1 MVIEFFLGG
10 GVLIF
15 YPCLLSMNEVHV
27 KKDTENLVS
36 FLCGLHM
43 EMVKKKENLKEVVFS
58 S

>member
-1 MVIEFFLGG
+1 MVFDFFLRR

-15 YPCLLSMNEVHV
+15 YPYLLSMNEFHV

-43 EMVKKKENLKEVVFS
+43 EMVKKKENLKEFVFS